1 MKTIETTNGLIPEH
15 RVIRFY
21 TEEVKSRHGKTFTQH
36 CVEYEGAEGT
46 AHARCHEHS
55 AKPEAPLIPAAPGFS
70 LLSYNHGLYG
80 DETHAA
86 LADSVPV
93 VAWRLRSDRVEP
105 VPLGSLLDT
114 GNLKHAHLAHYAVLT
129 PDGTVYVTEPY
140 IHGPEDEGDDAIPS
154 YSLGD
159 PITTRF
165 ESVREWAQWEA
176 SRMREVHES
185 VAKKLGSEAA

>member
-21 TEEVKSRHGKTFTQH
+21 TEQVKSRHGKTFTQH

-55 AKPEAPLIPAAPGFS
+55 AKPEAPLVPAAPGFS
-70 LLSYNHGLYG
+70 LLSYNHGIYG
-80 DETHAA
+80 DDTDAA
-86 LADSVPV
+86 LADPVPV

-105 VPLGSLLDT
+105 VPLGSLADWFMT
-114 GNLKHAHLAHYAVLT
+114 SYAVLT
-129 PDGTVYVTEPY
+129 PDGTVYVTAPY
-140 IHGPEDEGDDAIPS
+140 IPGPEDEGDDAIPCHD
-154 YSLGD
+154 LGD

-176 SRMREVHES
+176 NRMREVHES
-185 VAKKLGSEAA
+185 GAKKLGDKAA